1 MKNILILGAGQSTSH
16 LIKYLLEYANKNNST
31 VTVCDKNVE
40 LAKERINGHAC
51 GRAIEFDVNNEQLRK
66 EQIGNADI
74 VINFLAP
81 IFQYLIALDCLS
93 YGKNCVTASY
103 EDIRIRDLNDD
114 AKKKGILIL
123 NEMGLDPGIDHMS
136 AMSLIAD
143 IRNNGGYVTEFLSY
157 GSGLPAPEVQSN
169 PLRYAITWNPRNIVM
184 AGFSG
189 AQYMEN
195 SQLKIVSHGHLFQ
208 RTWRVDVD
216 GVGTLE
222 AYPNRD
228 SLVYKDLFN
237 LEKVKTMIRGT
248 LRYPGWSETWLQIIK
263 LGIPNEV
270 LKIPRLNEM
279 TYAEFTELF
288 LPLNSNGTKLE
299 TRVANYLGINPTGK
313 IMDNLKWL
321 GLFSKD
327 KIKGNPKTSTEVMTD
342 LLNEKMPLPEG
353 ERDMVILQHEIEAE
367 YPGENRKEKIIS
379 TLVEYGETEVFTA
392 ISKTVGIPAAIAAKL
407 ILNGEITETGTHIPT
422 KPEIYSKVLKE
433 LEEIGIKFKDKREDI
448 L

>member
-1 MKNILILGAGQSTSH
+1 MKNILILGAGQSTPH
-16 LIKYLLEYANKNNST
+16 LIKYMLDLASKNNWI
-31 VTVCDKNVE
+31 VTVCDKNVD
-40 LAKERINGHAC
+40 LARQRINGYTC
-51 GRAIEFDVNNEQLRK
+51 GKAIEFDINDEQLRK
-66 EQIGNADI
+66 EQIKNADI

-81 IFQYLIALDCLS
+81 IFQYLIALDCLT

-103 EDIRIRDLNDD
+103 EDVRIRDLNND

-136 AMSLIAD
+136 AMSLIMD
-143 IRNNGGYVTEFLSY
+143 IRSKGGYVTEFLSY

-169 PLRYAITWNPRNIVM
+169 PLRYTITWNPRNIVM
-184 AGFSG
+184 AGFYG
-189 AQYMEN
+189 AQYLEN
-195 SQLKIVSHGHLFQ
+195 HQLKIVSHNHLSQ
-208 RTWRVDVD
+208 RTWQVDV
-216 GVGTLE
+216 GSVGTLE

-237 LEKVKTMIRGT
+237 LKKVKTMIRGT

-270 LKIPRLNEM
+270 LKISNLNEM

-313 IMDNLKWL
+313 IMENLRWL
-321 GLFSKD
+321 GMFSEE

-342 LLNEKMPLPEG
+342 LLNEKLPLPVG

-367 YPGENRKEKIIS
+367 YPEKNKKEKIIS
-379 TLVEYGETEVFTA
+379 TLVEYGETEVYTA
-392 ISKTVGIPAAIAAKL
+392 ISKTVGIPTAIAAKL
-407 ILNGEITETGTHIPT
+407 ILNNEISLTGTHIPT
-422 KPEIYSKVLKE
+422 KPEIYAKVLKE
-433 LEEIGIKFKDKREDI
+433 LEDIGIKFKDKREVV
-448 L
+448 

>member
-1 MKNILILGAGQSTSH
+1 MKNILILGAGQSTPH
-16 LIKYLLEYANKNNST
+16 LIKYMLDLAKENKWT
-31 VTVCDKNVE
+31 VTVCDKNLK
-40 LAKERINGHAC
+40 LANERIKGYEC
-51 GRAIEFDVNNEQLRK
+51 GKAIEFDVNDEQLRK
-66 EQIGNADI
+66 EQIKSADI

-81 IFQYLIALDCLS
+81 IFQYLIALDCLT

-103 EDIRIRDLNDD
+103 EDMRIRDLDKD

-136 AMSLIAD
+136 AMSLIMD
-143 IRNNGGYVTEFLSY
+143 IRSRGGYVTDFVSY

-169 PLRYAITWNPRNIVM
+169 PLRYTITWNPRNIVM
-184 AGFSG
+184 AGFYG
-189 AQYMEN
+189 AQYLEN
-195 SQLKIVSHGHLFQ
+195 HQLKIVSHNHLFQ
-208 RTWRVDVD
+208 RTWQVDVD

-237 LEKVKTMIRGT
+237 LKKVKTMIRGT

-270 LKIPRLNEM
+270 LKISNLNEM
-279 TYAEFTELF
+279 SYAEFTELF
-288 LPLNSNGTKLE
+288 LPVYSNGTKLH

-313 IMDNLKWL
+313 IMENLRWL
-321 GLFSKD
+321 GLFSEE
-327 KIKGNPKTSTEVMTD
+327 KIKGNPQTSTEVMTD
-342 LLNEKMPLPEG
+342 LLNEKLPLPVG
-353 ERDMVILQHEIEAE
+353 ERDMVILQHEIDAKFPE
-367 YPGENRKEKIIS
+367 ENKKERIIS

-392 ISKTVGIPAAIAAKL
+392 ISKTVGIPTAIAAKL

-433 LEEIGIKFKDKREDI
+433 LEEIGIKFKDKREVF
-448 L
+448 